1 MDRLIS
7 GHFLCRVFAPQW
19 GSPTT
24 AGPSVGGIFIR
35 WGWWKRAWGG
45 SLELR
50 KCLFSDP
57 QDWSPSGPLCCLL
70 AARPGDS
77 LGRVQLPNPNHPR
90 LPVAVGSCAGA
101 SWHGLHYNLV
111 SEFGL
116 GKKITTI
123 NLAPSTGM
131 VTKGPE
137 CWCLGFPKAVS
148 NFLLYSQSLLEER
161 LIAWRML
168 LSFECFL
175 DETAGICD
183 SLRSRARSGQSW
195 GQTWCL
201 KPAVFLFSS
210 PLNSDR
216 RPSWA
221 WRWNTLSA
229 VLLLA
234 I

>member
-1 MDRLIS
+1 
-7 GHFLCRVFAPQW
+7 
-19 GSPTT
+19 
-24 AGPSVGGIFIR
+24 
-35 WGWWKRAWGG
+35 
-45 SLELR
+45 
-50 KCLFSDP
+50 
-57 QDWSPSGPLCCLL
+57 
-70 AARPGDS
+70 
-77 LGRVQLPNPNHPR
+77 
-90 LPVAVGSCAGA
+90 
-101 SWHGLHYNLV
+101 
-111 SEFGL
+111 
-116 GKKITTI
+116 
-123 NLAPSTGM
+123 M

-201 KPAVFLFSS
+201 EPAVFLFSS
-210 PLNSDR
+210 PLNSGR

-221 WRWNTLSA
+221 WRWEHSQCCLALGDLRELSLNMEPHLRGFPGSFCKEMCLQSLWKGSTLKKWHINA
-229 VLLLA
+229 ATWQVMKQFPHFQIPEYLLLPA
-234 I
+234 WIEMED